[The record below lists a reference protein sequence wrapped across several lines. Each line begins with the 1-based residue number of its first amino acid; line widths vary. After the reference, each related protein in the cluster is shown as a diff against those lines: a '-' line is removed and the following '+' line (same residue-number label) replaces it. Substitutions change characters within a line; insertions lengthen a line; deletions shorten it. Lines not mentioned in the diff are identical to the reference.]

1 MQLWSAGPTRLGK
14 IVEEQSRICLNV
26 YAEDS
31 SRVQQDANNE
41 RRIAHGGYSSRQFE
55 ELIQN
60 ATDAAANGG
69 GRVEV
74 HLSEHTLYVANDGE
88 PFTAD
93 GVRAVL
99 AADISA
105 KGDEQIG
112 KFGIGFKSVLAVSD
126 SPRVYSRSVSFGFD
140 RTWAEGVLRG
150 QGFESEHYPVMR
162 LAKVLDPVADGSTSD
177 PVLAELMTWAS
188 TVIVAPLIGGSQVL
202 AARLAQFP
210 PEFILF
216 ATHLKIV
223 RLRSVL
229 IDALGQSAALSGDRT
244 IERVDHGDGLVTV
257 KAGPQ
262 EQKWSIARR
271 QVVVSPAALAEAG
284 HGVARSSIEL
294 QYAVQLPPSKSDG
307 ALWAYFPTEYKTT
320 LSGIVNAPW
329 KLSDD
334 RRHLLEG
341 RFNNE
346 ILAALPELVAQALSQ
361 FADTDHAMALLDAL
375 PSRGGELG
383 QKEARNWVDAA
394 INGPIFEHM
403 RGTACLLA
411 ADGSLRKPSELRW
424 LGELGVPTWL
434 ERWSEVS
441 GAPLGEWLDA
451 SAYSQEE
458 RRLKVSRLKGAKA
471 DIDASAA
478 SLGDWLEAL
487 VRDKTVEAAADA
499 IRLAASLLRDEEGPT
514 WLARRARAKDRDTYE
529 REVSQQIHAARVL
542 RLEDGIFSAPK
553 RGRVFVRVPGEDRN
567 DVAFV
572 DSDLTAQPGVK
583 EALAELGVVLMDRR
597 GELRKLLHNWNTST
611 RGPGDTRVWSEIW
624 KVLRQIPF
632 EAALGLLREDL
643 NGEFEEAVRVR
654 TAAGVWV
661 PVSEAFLAGR
671 LVPSDGSRDREFL
684 IDPREHANDEEL
696 LKEFGA
702 VEVPTIRSAVRKEP
716 WFLEWEERARDFFVA
731 ETRYVDRTKAEI
743 MHPIVV
749 TWPLQPVTQMSDEA
763 KHVVTQLIVNRGLP
777 GPVNVRARREGIK
790 VVGPETYFLQRN
802 ARLAT
807 GHGLLPPEQTVLN
820 SAHLRPG
827 VFPTA
832 EVSAETAKRLGV
844 RPDIESLSAP
854 AWRQMKARVDSWK
867 TADRDLDRYHFYA
880 WSLYLAPENLLVESP
895 LVVAVG
901 HMRQPVEAV
910 NVGVTGSDLTYESL
924 IDAGIPAMLIEEEGD
939 LARFVDELN
948 TPRGEDLLQEEVVV
962 EPSGEAVPLTDEFPP
977 LRLRLESGDQDL
989 LLQSA
994 SRLERMTATP
1004 RGQVAKRLPARRDGN
1019 TVFVTAETAAGRL
1032 TQVSDVLG
1040 LGLDVDGVQKIL
1052 TSMETAA
1059 TDKLRTQLKR
1069 CADDDTRLVMA
1080 VGLEALRRTV
1090 PAQAL
1095 GMLDHDTGGAT
1106 PEQVAGL
1113 ARAVHGVG
1121 VLKVLRHALEEKGLQ
1136 PPHEWAGRR
1145 LTRQWV
1151 DSLGFPAEW
1160 AGFPESQR
1168 AAVEVIDGPAVLNP
1182 LHDYQEFVTE
1192 RIEAMLRGTGRD
1204 RGMVSLPTGAGKTRV
1219 TVEALVKAISLGI
1232 VDNNRPLVW
1241 IAQTDELC
1249 EQAAETWTYVWRA
1262 IGPQVA
1268 MRLGRLWGSND
1279 VTEEPGSFQ
1288 LVIATV
1294 AKLNSIMKM
1303 EGKHGWLKEPSVVVI
1318 DEAHAS
1324 IAPTYTRVL
1333 EWMGRSSRK
1342 RDASVR
1348 RPLIGLTAT
1357 PFRGTSEE
1365 ENKRLVNRYGE
1376 NRLDRGA
1383 FMREDPYEELQSM
1396 GVLAQVRHEVLD
1408 GVDVTLSDQ
1417 DKEDIANTRKM
1428 PSAVTEKLGADVA
1441 RTRRVVDHIASLPD
1455 DWTIIA
1461 FAPSVENARVLAAL
1475 LANRGIPAVSVSGDT
1490 DSAARR
1496 HYIEEFKAGRIRV
1509 ITNYNVLTQGFDAPK
1524 VRAVY
1529 VARPTFSPN
1538 VYQQMVG
1545 RGLRGPLNGGSEEV
1559 LIVNVKDNFDQY
1571 GDMLAFNEFEYLWT
1585 RQ

>member
-1 MQLWSAGPTRLGK
+1 M
-14 IVEEQSRICLNV
+14 
-26 YAEDS
+26 
-31 SRVQQDANNE
+31 
-41 RRIAHGGYSSRQFE
+41 
-55 ELIQN
+55 
-60 ATDAAANGG
+60 
-69 GRVEV
+69 
-74 HLSEHTLYVANDGE
+74 
-88 PFTAD
+88 
-93 GVRAVL
+93 
-99 AADISA
+99 
-105 KGDEQIG
+105 
-112 KFGIGFKSVLAVSD
+112 
-126 SPRVYSRSVSFGFD
+126 
-140 RTWAEGVLRG
+140 
-150 QGFESEHYPVMR
+150 
-162 LAKVLDPVADGSTSD
+162 
-177 PVLAELMTWAS
+177 
-188 TVIVAPLIGGSQVL
+188 
-202 AARLAQFP
+202 
-210 PEFILF
+210 
-216 ATHLKIV
+216 
-223 RLRSVL
+223 
-229 IDALGQSAALSGDRT
+229 
-244 IERVDHGDGLVTV
+244 
-257 KAGPQ
+257 
-262 EQKWSIARR
+262 
-271 QVVVSPAALAEAG
+271 
-284 HGVARSSIEL
+284 
-294 QYAVQLPPSKSDG
+294 
-307 ALWAYFPTEYKTT
+307 
-320 LSGIVNAPW
+320 
-329 KLSDD
+329 
-334 RRHLLEG
+334 
-341 RFNNE
+341 
-346 ILAALPELVAQALSQ
+346 
-361 FADTDHAMALLDAL
+361 
-375 PSRGGELG
+375 
-383 QKEARNWVDAA
+383 
-394 INGPIFEHM
+394 
-403 RGTACLLA
+403 
-411 ADGSLRKPSELRW
+411 
-424 LGELGVPTWL
+424 
-434 ERWSEVS
+434 
-441 GAPLGEWLDA
+441 
-451 SAYSQEE
+451 
-458 RRLKVSRLKGAKA
+458 
-471 DIDASAA
+471 
-478 SLGDWLEAL
+478 
-487 VRDKTVEAAADA
+487 
-499 IRLAASLLRDEEGPT
+499 
-514 WLARRARAKDRDTYE
+514 
-529 REVSQQIHAARVL
+529 
-542 RLEDGIFSAPK
+542 
-553 RGRVFVRVPGEDRN
+553 FVRVPGEDRN

-632 EAALGLLREDL
+632 EAAPGLLREDL

-716 WFLEWEERARDFFVA
+716 WFLEWEERAHDFFVA

-1204 RGMVSLPTGAGKTRV
+1204 RGMVSLPTGAGKTR
-1219 TVEALVKAISLGI
+1219 
-1232 VDNNRPLVW
+1232 
-1241 IAQTDELC
+1241 
-1249 EQAAETWTYVWRA
+1249 Y
-1262 IGPQVA
+1262 
-1268 MRLGRLWGSND
+1268 
-1279 VTEEPGSFQ
+1279 
-1288 LVIATV
+1288 
-1294 AKLNSIMKM
+1294 
-1303 EGKHGWLKEPSVVVI
+1303 
-1318 DEAHAS
+1318 
-1324 IAPTYTRVL
+1324 
-1333 EWMGRSSRK
+1333 
-1342 RDASVR
+1342 
-1348 RPLIGLTAT
+1348 
-1357 PFRGTSEE
+1357 
-1365 ENKRLVNRYGE
+1365 
-1376 NRLDRGA
+1376 
-1383 FMREDPYEELQSM
+1383 
-1396 GVLAQVRHEVLD
+1396 
-1408 GVDVTLSDQ
+1408 
-1417 DKEDIANTRKM
+1417 
-1428 PSAVTEKLGADVA
+1428 
-1441 RTRRVVDHIASLPD
+1441 
-1455 DWTIIA
+1455 
-1461 FAPSVENARVLAAL
+1461 
-1475 LANRGIPAVSVSGDT
+1475 
-1490 DSAARR
+1490 
-1496 HYIEEFKAGRIRV
+1496 
-1509 ITNYNVLTQGFDAPK
+1509 
-1524 VRAVY
+1524 
-1529 VARPTFSPN
+1529 
-1538 VYQQMVG
+1538 G
-1545 RGLRGPLNGGSEEV
+1545 RGLGQSHQPRHRRQQQAACLDCADRR
-1559 LIVNVKDNFDQY
+1559 IV
-1571 GDMLAFNEFEYLWT
+1571 
-1585 RQ
+1585 